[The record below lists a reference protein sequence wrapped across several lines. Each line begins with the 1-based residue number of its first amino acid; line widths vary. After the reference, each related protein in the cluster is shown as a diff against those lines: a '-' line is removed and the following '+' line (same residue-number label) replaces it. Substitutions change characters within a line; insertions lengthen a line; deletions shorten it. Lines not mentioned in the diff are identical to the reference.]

1 MYPISTIS
9 QYFKTKHILSTVW
22 FKREIQRHWETSI
35 SASFIQQLLTE
46 HVLGTLYRLHPRAM
60 EIDKFG
66 SCHQEAC
73 SLVEDVQGTKSD
85 WRTKEETEGIL
96 WWITPPLVTRRE
108 VSCFLKC
115 RSQNTYLW
123 PTLKMTTLSWVTII
137 IHTSPQHRIKIK
149 INLQRREAWE
159 GRGTGCKDTYHSN
172 IETFSFLTLPS
183 KSLALRTPIA
193 PPPKFPLWNLDCKA
207 PQLPIP
213 PVKCRELETPLSLRV
228 LEGLL
233 LANWF

>member
-1 MYPISTIS
+1 M
-9 QYFKTKHILSTVW
+9 VW
-22 FKREIQRHWETSI
+22 FKKEIQRHWETSI

-46 HVLGTLYRLHPRAM
+46 HVLGTLYCLHPRAM

-123 PTLKMTTLSWVTII
+123 PTLKMATLSWVTII

-149 INLQRREAWE
+149 INSPEKRSMRRERDWLQR
-159 GRGTGCKDTYHSN
+159 Y
-172 IETFSFLTLPS
+172 
-183 KSLALRTPIA
+183 
-193 PPPKFPLWNLDCKA
+193 
-207 PQLPIP
+207 
-213 PVKCRELETPLSLRV
+213 LSLKHRNV
-228 LEGLL
+228 QFLDTSLKI
-233 LANWF
+233 FSP